1 VKNVRIGAEHV
12 DLNWIQQELSQK
24 SYWAK
29 GRTLEEMRRVVK
41 ESRCYSIFDEA
52 KQIGFARVVSD
63 LTVFAYLADVWVDEG
78 YRGEGAGAM
87 LIEHILQDPVL
98 SGVRRWLLATKDAQ
112 EFYRRFGFGELKRPE
127 RFMEIDL
134 RESAPV

>member
-41 ESRCYSIFDEA
+41 ESRCYSI
-52 KQIGFARVVSD
+52 FARVVSD

>member
-1 VKNVRIGAEHV
+1 
-12 DLNWIQQELSQK
+12 
-24 SYWAK
+24 
-29 GRTLEEMRRVVK
+29 
-41 ESRCYSIFDEA
+41 
-52 KQIGFARVVSD
+52 
-63 LTVFAYLADVWVDEG
+63 
-78 YRGEGAGAM
+78 M